1 MCGYGQRVARV
12 THLPGRACARTRERE
27 GGGGGKCLRKIRGL
41 EAPLHFLGAFDCKRA
56 KFVNCSRKERYQM
69 LRTVSL
75 AFQAFPRYN
84 RPMESPAL
92 PPVPQ
97 GQPTA
102 EASAIDAMLAQ
113 MASSGRQAAVERIGK
128 GSLPSVRP
136 PKIRYTH
143 EAMADLMLE
152 NPWISQDQLAA
163 HFGYSPAWISTVV
176 TSNAFQAFYASRRA
190 ELLDPELRLTL
201 EERFRAL
208 TTKSLQ
214 VLQEKLSRPAD
225 QVSDQLALRAAEL
238 GAKSLGI
245 GGNAPPPPPP
255 NPAEYLPAI
264 AERLMRLQGRSM
276 QSVSD
281 ATIIQ
286 ASAP

>member
-1 MCGYGQRVARV
+1 MPARV
-12 THLPGRACARTRERE
+12 CLRATRERE
-27 GGGGGKCLRKIRGL
+27 GGGGGKYLRKIRGL
-41 EAPLHFLGAFDCKRA
+41 VPPLHFLGTFDFGRV

-92 PPVPQ
+92 PPVP
-97 GQPTA
+97 PTA

-128 GSLPSVRP
+128 GSMPSVRP
-136 PKIRYTH
+136 PKVRYTH

-190 ELLDPELRLTL
+190 ELLDPELRITL